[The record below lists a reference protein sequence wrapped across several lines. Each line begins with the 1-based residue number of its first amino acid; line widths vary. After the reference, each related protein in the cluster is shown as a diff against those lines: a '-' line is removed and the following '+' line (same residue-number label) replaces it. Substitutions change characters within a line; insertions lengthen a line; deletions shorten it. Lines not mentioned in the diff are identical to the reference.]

1 MMKTRI
7 LLLSFLVIIF
17 SGCSGESQKP
27 VASEAEPASGETAA
41 AVGRKAEVQKWN
53 SYVDLGNALDTSFYR
68 AINSYFDAFG
78 NSAEYR
84 PTERTEL
91 VDEFLAALANPAPLA
106 SAIGQARAMSAQ
118 EPKNELD
125 QAVFEITGHLGELWN
140 GLTRFREL
148 LSAEAGPD
156 SSDSEADRRRL
167 HEKIYEAYQGL
178 VGTYGRFRD
187 TLNRADSERRKED
200 IQTMRDKGLVL
211 KPAML
216 KVVDNAQSLQNL
228 LSSRYITS
236 GTLGTIPETE
246 LRPYLDALVQS
257 AADFAKVM
265 EQTDKPGPEG
275 LKAKPLADFQAQVM
289 AVADSAAGLD
299 RRSRL
304 LEPTP
309 ANPENVTGTPE
320 HFGRM
325 VGILV
330 DNYNSAL
337 Y

>member
-1 MMKTRI
+1 MKTRI
-7 LLLSFLVIIF
+7 LLICFLVLIF
-17 SGCSGESQKP
+17 TGCSGESQKP
-27 VASEAEPASGETAA
+27 AASEAEPAAAETAA
-41 AVGRKAEVQKWN
+41 AGRKAEIQKWN

-78 NSAEYR
+78 NGAEYR
-84 PTERTEL
+84 PSERSEL
-91 VDEFLAALANPAPLA
+91 VEEFRAALADPAPLA
-106 SAIGQARAMSAQ
+106 AAIGQALAMSSK

-125 QAVFEITGHLGELWN
+125 QAVFEITGHLGELWS

-148 LSAEAGPD
+148 LDAEAAPE
-156 SSDSEADRRRL
+156 SADPEVARRQL
-167 HEKIYEAYQGL
+167 HKKIYEAYQGL
-178 VGTYGRFRD
+178 AGTYGRFRD
-187 TLNRADSERRKED
+187 TLNKADSERRKED
-200 IQTMRDKGLVL
+200 IQAMRDKGLVL

-236 GTLGTIPETE
+236 STLGTIPEAE
-246 LRPYLDALVQS
+246 LRPYLDELVQS

-265 EQTDKPGPEG
+265 EQTDKSGPEG
-275 LKAKPLADFQAQVM
+275 LKAKPLADFQAQAQV
-289 AVADSAAGLD
+289 VSDSAAGLD
-299 RRSRL
+299 RRIRL

-309 ANPENVTGTPE
+309 ADPENVTGTPE

-325 VGILV
+325 VGLLV